1 MKKLSP
7 SYRITHE
14 DIARGSTLFAKEFA
28 EGIALTEQERYF
40 SDVLLDA
47 ADIHRQTGVLPTVSE
62 VYDHWQQENH
72 ESERGRIG
80 SWQDGYTFTQRDFDT
95 LAEEESGPMFDF
107 VSTAK
112 NLKSS
117 TGAFPT
123 IGDVRAEMKKRQR

>member
-7 SYRITHE
+7 NYRITQE
-14 DIARGSTLFAKEFA
+14 DIARGWKLFAKEFGD
-28 EGIALTEQERYF
+28 GIALTEQERYF

-47 ADIHRQTGVLPTVSE
+47 HDIYRQTGVLPTVSE
-62 VYDHWQQENH
+62 VYDRWEQENH
-72 ESERGRIG
+72 AAERSRIA

-107 VSTAK
+107 LSTAK
-112 NLKSS
+112 NLKSK

-123 IGDVRAEMKKRQR
+123 IGDVRAEMKKRQQ

>member
-7 SYRITHE
+7 NYRITQE
-14 DIARGSTLFAKEFA
+14 DIARGSRLFAKEFA

-47 ADIHRQTGVLPTVSE
+47 ADIHRQTGALPTVSE
-62 VYDHWQQENH
+62 VYDHWEQKNH
-72 ESERGRIG
+72 EAERRRIA
-80 SWQDGYTFTQRDFDT
+80 SWQDGYTFIQRDFDT
-95 LAEEESGPMFDF
+95 LAEEASGPMFDF

-112 NLKSS
+112 NLKSR

-123 IGDVRAEMKKRQR
+123 IGAVRAEMKRQR